1 MKKTNH
7 APQLKKD
14 TDLKHILM
22 VFFLQVRNALS
33 DTAGMQSAEQL
44 SHLISHVECEHPKED
59 LYR

>member
-1 MKKTNH
+1 M
-7 APQLKKD
+7 
-14 TDLKHILM
+14 HINGI
-22 VFFLQVRNALS
+22 FLQVRNALS

>member
-1 MKKTNH
+1 
-7 APQLKKD
+7 
-14 TDLKHILM
+14 M

-44 SHLISHVECEHPKED
+44 SLLISHVECEHPKED